1 MNDLKRDL
9 GIAVPPRVAGIFVSC
24 LTFIAFLIPVRT
36 SSAIQM
42 KADAQSVK
50 LVGRSVSA
58 SSRRLV
64 SMKQISVC
72 WKCATSMSSEKY
84 SGLEEE
90 SESRVFL
97 VKEILVQDHFYRKY
111 STITSFFELDNLPST
126 PDDEPGA
133 TLKRVASIV
142 SRG

>member
-1 MNDLKRDL
+1 
-9 GIAVPPRVAGIFVSC
+9 
-24 LTFIAFLIPVRT
+24 
-36 SSAIQM
+36 
-42 KADAQSVK
+42 
-50 LVGRSVSA
+50 
-58 SSRRLV
+58 
-64 SMKQISVC
+64 
-72 WKCATSMSSEKY
+72 MSSEKY